1 MIQQKINLIVKELDH
16 IKKFCKDLK
25 EHAAKIINYEKRKMI
40 PLADEELKSYEKQIV
55 CYICKKEFSTDDDN
69 KKYQKVRDHCH
80 YTEKYRGATH
90 DLCNLRYKMSKEI
103 PAVFHNSSTYNYH
116 PIIKELVKEFEGEF
130 ECIGRNTEKL
140 LLFQYQLKKSSIMA
154 KQLCTS

>member
-1 MIQQKINLIVKELDH
+1 M
-16 IKKFCKDLK
+16 KKFCKDLK

-40 PLADEELKSYEKQIV
+40 PLADEELKSYEKQLV

-80 YTEKYRGATH
+80 YTEKYRGVTH

-103 PAVFHNSSTYNYH
+103 PVVFDNSSTYNYH
-116 PIIKELVKEFEGEF
+116 PILKELVKEFEGEF
-130 ECIGRNTEKL
+130 ECIGENTEKL
-140 LLFQYQLKKSSIMA
+140 LLFQY
-154 KQLCTS
+154 